1 MEFLMVLVVLMV
13 VVVIA
18 VWLFIARQG
27 DAEFEFL
34 VGERSDFILDS
45 QTDKTATFSC
55 KVPFIN
61 KGSQGGTIMDAY
73 PRHLLP
79 YEQFDGVEV
88 NSRMELSTAPRT
100 DNYFESVIFLK
111 GTGGVVIITVTFTAK
126 EGGIQEALGQMAELT
141 VDMPIDIVYQ
151 IVARA
156 PWYIDKARM
165 VMTCDEIMKAMQAK
179 STAQLEDSRCQKL
192 N

>member
-1 MEFLMVLVVLMV
+1 MELLMILVVLVV

-34 VGERSDFILDS
+34 VGQRSNFILNEL
-45 QTDKTATFSC
+45 TDKTATFSC
-55 KVPFIN
+55 KVPFVN

-79 YEQFDGVEV
+79 HEQFDGVEV
-88 NSRMELSTAPRT
+88 SSRMELSTAPRT

-111 GTGGVVIITVTFTAK
+111 GTGDTVVITVKFTAK
-126 EGGIQEALGQMAELT
+126 EGSIREALNQMVELT

-151 IVARA
+151 IVARG
-156 PWYIDKARM
+156 PWYIDKKRM
-165 VMTCDEIMKAMQAK
+165 VMTCDEIMRALQTK
-179 STAQLEDSRCQKL
+179 STAE
-192 N
+192 